1 MTSPTTELFTSIGRR
16 GYESLLE
23 KVSGTLRFDLENG
36 HEVEHWHLVIN
47 KGDVRVTQT
56 EDPAECVIHA
66 DHDFFDK
73 LATGEENTLT
83 ALLRNQITV
92 EGDSRLLMLFGRLLP
107 GRANARHPRPA
118 TRGRWRR
125 D

>member
-16 GYESLLE
+16 GYENLLE
-23 KVSGTLRFDLENG
+23 KVSGSLRFDLENG

-47 KGDVRVTQT
+47 KGDVVVTQSAQ
-56 EDPAECVIHA
+56 PAECVVHA
-66 DHDFFDK
+66 DHDFFDR
-73 LATGEENTLT
+73 LATGEENPFT
-83 ALLRNQITV
+83 ALLRNEITV
-92 EGDSRLLMLFGRLLP
+92 EGNPRLLMLFGRLLP
-107 GRANARHPRPA
+107 GPAHARHPRPA